1 MLHTTDQ
8 YYKYISLI
16 ECSLHMKVYILTSC
30 LFRRA
35 SFFFLISSIFLVSKA
50 SFSSFVRMSRKSSW
64 FAFTC
69 NKNNHYNN
77 KYSSKQRILSY
88 ILYSSR
94 VYNIC
99 CNHFYN
105 FLTTC
110 IWNFVQRL
118 NLYQQTDIVEPL
130 EHGLKRV
137 NHVKFMFMF
146 VIWCIF
152 YPMDI
157 LSFAHRNPQQ
167 LLVLAAPM

>member
-16 ECSLHMKVYILTSC
+16 ECSVHMYVHILTSC

-69 NKNNHYNN
+69 DKKNHYDN

-110 IWNFVQRL
+110 IYMKFRSE
-118 NLYQQTDIVEPL
+118 TDIVEQWIQKGKSCKI
-130 EHGLKRV
+130 HV
-137 NHVKFMFMF
+137 NACNLMY
-146 VIWCIF
+146 I
-152 YPMDI
+152 PSLDI

-167 LLVLAAPM
+167 LLVIAAPM